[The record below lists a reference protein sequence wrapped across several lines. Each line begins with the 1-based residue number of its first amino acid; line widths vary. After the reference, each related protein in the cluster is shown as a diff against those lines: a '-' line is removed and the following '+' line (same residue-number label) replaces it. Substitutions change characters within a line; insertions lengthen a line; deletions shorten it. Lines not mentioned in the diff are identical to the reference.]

1 MLLFVLLGES
11 TILAY
16 KEIEQQTERDIQEII
31 LEIVKNE
38 LAICLDYLLLV
49 MRKYLVKGKSF
60 GDEPK
65 EAIKHKIKLF
75 KERFVKKIRVK
86 DNVMCEKKTFLTK
99 CVVSAT
105 MKNI

>member
-60 GDEPK
+60 RNEPK